1 MISDKRRNYSELLKS
16 LDNYYS
22 KYPYSKINLIL
33 LGKLVPKNDN
43 YIEKYYNKI
52 NNKYGEKIKYWTC
65 FIDQKEFDKEILN
78 SDIILSNVYPTKKI
92 KGISEMY
99 GISKETGISY
109 VLYKYAKPGLVPL
122 FQKILNGFDSQL
134 IKYKSYF
141 DLINIFRQID
151 NEEYDIRKLKSE
163 AVINMKRFNQLIEKE
178 SQIFIQY
185 LTK

>member
-33 LGKLVPKNDN
+33 LGKLVHTNDN
-43 YIEKYYNKI
+43 YIEEYCSKI
-52 NNKYGEKIKYWTC
+52 NNKYGKKIKYWTC

-78 SDIILSNVYPTKKI
+78 SDIILSNLYPTKKI
-92 KGISEMY
+92 KGILEMY

-141 DLINIFRQID
+141 DLIKIFRQID

>member
-1 MISDKRRNYSELLKS
+1 
-16 LDNYYS
+16 
-22 KYPYSKINLIL
+22 
-33 LGKLVPKNDN
+33 
-43 YIEKYYNKI
+43 
-52 NNKYGEKIKYWTC
+52 
-65 FIDQKEFDKEILN
+65 
-78 SDIILSNVYPTKKI
+78 
-92 KGISEMY
+92 MY